1 MAYWMM
7 MPGERIHTGVQWVLD
22 TSLDAV
28 CVMDAHGIVV
38 GWNDHAA
45 VCFGWREH
53 EAIGRRLSE
62 IIVPQAL
69 RDAHEA
75 GLTHYLATGEG
86 PVLNRRIEVSAV
98 HRDGNE
104 FPVELSITAIELG
117 ERLFIGFVRDI
128 TDRRVVT
135 ERQQRQLQESDH
147 RVKNMLTVVSAIA
160 HQTARASSNVEAF
173 QQSFNSRLEAL
184 AQSHSL
190 LANKSWDEVAL
201 TALAEQV
208 LSAEVALGRARFG
221 GPEILLSPARVL
233 GLSMILHELYTNA
246 VKYGAL
252 CTDDGGVALDWERKG
267 EEVELIWSECGPPCT
282 HESSTSGFGQ
292 RMIAMAVQSDLN
304 GTIERDWRPEGL
316 TATIRFPID

>member
-1 MAYWMM
+1 
-7 MPGERIHTGVQWVLD
+7 MPIALGSSLALAGDNEDVLGFDVAMNDAARMGAVERIGDLHRKRDDL
-22 TSLDAV
+22 
-28 CVMDAHGIVV
+28 HG
-38 GWNDHAA
+38 
-45 VCFGWREH
+45 
-53 EAIGRRLSE
+53 
-62 IIVPQAL
+62 P
-69 RDAHEA
+69 
-75 GLTHYLATGEG
+75 EG
-86 PVLNRRIEVSAV
+86 PGGETLMARFPFKVLHHEKHTAV
-98 HRDGNE
+98 AFAD
-104 FPVELSITAIELG
+104 VEE
-117 ERLFIGFVRDI
+117 
-128 TDRRVVT
+128 
-135 ERQQRQLQESDH
+135 H
-147 RVKNMLTVVSAIA
+147 M
-160 HQTARASSNVEAF
+160 
-173 QQSFNSRLEAL
+173 
-184 AQSHSL
+184 
-190 LANKSWDEVAL
+190 